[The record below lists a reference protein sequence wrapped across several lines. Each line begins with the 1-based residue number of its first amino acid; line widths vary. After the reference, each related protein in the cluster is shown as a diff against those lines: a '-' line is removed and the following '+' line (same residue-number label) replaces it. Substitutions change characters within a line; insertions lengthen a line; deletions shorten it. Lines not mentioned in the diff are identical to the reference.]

1 MVSVEGVYNK
11 CSCCS
16 STSWS
21 YQRIYGHKEGG
32 WAPSGQPFC
41 LLLNTIRNAIR
52 LNRPFEETYWRKVKQ
67 MQPLYNQNHGE
78 ILWENV
84 APYWPVMDPAW
95 SSPVKITIAYKDM
108 LPCNLTGTSCL
119 VHSLKE
125 NAASICGVLL
135 RRTFG
140 DTEVRLVDQ
149 LFLYQAFS
157 VLSACEISSN

>member
-1 MVSVEGVYNK
+1 MRKFYLIEGEWSLTEGFQCQALYWVWSVRQSLTSQAPLSPPQRSHSHPTQLPHQTLLEYVLCFATKYN
-11 CSCCS
+11 S
-16 STSWS
+16 
-21 YQRIYGHKEGG
+21 
-32 WAPSGQPFC
+32 
-41 LLLNTIRNAIR
+41 NTI
-52 LNRPFEETYWRKVKQ
+52 YD
-67 MQPLYNQNHGE
+67 HGE